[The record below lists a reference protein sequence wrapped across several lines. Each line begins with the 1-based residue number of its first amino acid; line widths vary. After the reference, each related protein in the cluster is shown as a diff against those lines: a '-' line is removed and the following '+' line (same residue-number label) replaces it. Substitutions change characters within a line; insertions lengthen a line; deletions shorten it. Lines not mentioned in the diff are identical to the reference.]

1 MVHYWF
7 FYITPTFL
15 TLTLEFIQQDQI
27 ILEKLNSM
35 HKQKKIT
42 VFGANGNVGST
53 FVRLAADAGYS
64 LRAFVRTPEKF
75 DNPDPTRVE
84 VVRGDATD
92 AQDVAR
98 AIGGMN
104 VVASFLGNPYP
115 NPRNIFIMETATD
128 RIMTAAAAQPEPPR
142 CLMISTVGAGGSSWL
157 IKLMLQMFNGRAGF
171 ADYERAEARVRS
183 ETNAPFAIIR
193 PYALNDKPA
202 KGRHKIIKGQT
213 AHIAKPIPRP
223 DVAKFFLDCVEDTRW
238 DGPNGVNIGGA

>member
-1 MVHYWF
+1 M
-7 FYITPTFL
+7 
-15 TLTLEFIQQDQI
+15 E
-27 ILEKLNSM
+27 S
-35 HKQKKIT
+35 QKKTIA
-42 VFGANGNVGST
+42 VFGANGNVGGA
-53 FVRLAADAGYS
+53 FVRLAADAGYP

-75 DNPDPTRVE
+75 ENPDAENIE
-84 VVRGDATD
+84 VVRGDATNAD
-92 AQDVAR
+92 DVSR
-98 AIGGMN
+98 AIEGAD

-115 NPRNIFIMETATD
+115 NPRKILIMEAAAD

-157 IKLMLQMFNGRAGF
+157 IKFMLQMFTGRAGF

-183 ETNAPFAIIR
+183 EARVPRAVIR

-202 KGRHKIIKGQT
+202 TGAYTVIGGST
-213 AHIAKPIPRP
+213 AHFAKPIPRP